1 MGETS
6 SLQMPQLNTSPTND
20 RSTNLKQHPGSPWR
34 KKKRV
39 ASASSSEE
47 VTRLRARESNLV
59 QQMQQVI
66 VEAPETVEVSQ
77 RLSGLAPYVG
87 RMGW

>member
-1 MGETS
+1 MYIYIYVINLVNHLLFGWVK
-6 SLQMPQLNTSPTND
+6 LHPCNCHN
-20 RSTNLKQHPGSPWR
+20 STPHQP
-34 KKKRV
+34 RV

-87 RMGW
+87 RMG

>member
-6 SLQMPQLNTSPTND
+6 SLQMPQLKTLTNQ
-20 RSTNLKQHPGSPWR
+20 RSIDQPQTASGFPVMQ
-34 KKKRV
+34 KKRV

-87 RMGW
+87 RMG